1 MGSTLAPKPASDRKH
16 AVSLMR
22 LRQAQCRFIISAP
35 EQKPMF
41 CGEATNG
48 GSWCAWHRRIVY
60 AELDAAHRPPG

>member
-1 MGSTLAPKPASDRKH
+1 MGSTLAPARERKQ

-41 CGEATNG
+41 CGEATTNS
-48 GSWCAWHRRIVY
+48 GSWCAWHRSIVY
-60 AELDAAHRPPG
+60 RNEQPVFPQA